1 MAGVI
6 FLFVAVG
13 VCVVGF
19 LVIWL
24 RHRDRTTFTSSV
36 DRFHAEMSALRPPS
50 AGGRRRRRRG

>member
-24 RHRDRTTFTSSV
+24 RHRERTTFTSSV
-36 DRFHAEMSALRPPS
+36 DRFDAEMSALRPPS
-50 AGGRRRRRRG
+50 ASRGRGRRGR